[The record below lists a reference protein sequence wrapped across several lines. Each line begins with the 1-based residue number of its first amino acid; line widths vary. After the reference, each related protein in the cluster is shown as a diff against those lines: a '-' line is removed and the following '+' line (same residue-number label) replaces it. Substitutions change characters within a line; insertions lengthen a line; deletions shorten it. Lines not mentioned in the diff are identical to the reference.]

1 MRRVQGTGIF
11 TGSKS
16 GLGLQ
21 RMILGS
27 QRKIVTA
34 VFKGT
39 MRLRKKTSGSRGWTR
54 SMITAT
60 FLMVRHQRR
69 ITPSS
74 SLM

>member
-16 GLGLQ
+16 GLVLQ

-27 QRKIVTA
+27 QLKTVTA

-39 MRLRKKTSGSRGWTR
+39 MRLRKRTSGSRGWTR
-54 SMITAT
+54 NMITAI
-60 FLMVRHQRR
+60 FPMERHQRR